1 MTLNDWQIRFESH
14 FSKLRDE
21 RRNTAAH
28 PAVYAL
34 EHGMDADQVIG
45 FKRDVNEAVRLAGR
59 PAHGHRLV
67 WAVYAAEVGYEYSG
81 EEYWVTFSSQTSNWD
96 DSNPSREY
104 IRTAFKEFQTL
115 YSGAEPRGRWANH
128 FSIICWP
135 ITHAIL
141 PQDLQRELAH
151 SLYRIRYDFNSALL
165 ADPVQLG
172 RAIAQDAEVVA
183 GSRFRQFA
191 EDQLLV
197 GQIAASLLLEE
208 QDRSKSHIM
217 PATLIRITND
227 LTKSRR
233 SLEWLHDARQ
243 NASRVRSQPRTD
255 GTGPHSHS
263 SSTTNQNR
271 TKPAP
276 TDSGLKPSLSLRQRA
291 KDTWSLYLRLP
302 DGNALIRRMPELR
315 DTLQNRG
322 CYVAGTQGARLARG
336 RFIHKGQ
343 DVALLSWPDPQE
355 PLFRFE
361 GVNEETNLR
370 LAEAGCTLPAKHQ
383 WLFKIMNDGNAD
395 EIATQIVRPGES
407 YILLRPAASQL
418 ELPRPAISQSL
429 KCEGVVAY
437 RLNVPE
443 VVPTFDQE
451 MIRRSGLSLSE
462 GLWARPIGSLST
474 YTDSE
479 SSFAWSLPNRPMIQ
493 LGSDFEVSSVQ
504 LEFSRPSGEP
514 VSNCTV
520 QKLPAIVDLG
530 KLDPSNFVL
539 DVRAYRHGS
548 SRVTSETYYIG
559 ILAADT
565 EERAASVA
573 APFLMDI
580 SPARPSLEDVWEG
593 RTAINIYAPKGTSAE
608 FRVELAIR
616 ERTLPHVYTRRIAL
630 PCDEEHWTQYLKS
643 VKHDKALRNALDA
656 ATKCSIE
663 IDCGPLGHGELSLDR
678 QPNPIRWVSREQNSG
693 CLLRL
698 EELDKQVGVS
708 CSTYSFSR
716 PMEPTQFAGDP
727 KAEFRETEANLYLA
741 ETNTKVRASVI
752 AAAPVRSFVA
762 LRERPYIPMLPR
774 SEATVRK
781 LLAAY
786 HLWYSSRIVGDASAF
801 DRRENV
807 VTGLSREIIRQL
819 CGGSWVQMEATYQ
832 DRPNALALKH
842 SISTKP
848 THLAAIPLIAQDSA
862 ITPERAA
869 ESAIDSIS
877 RLSLTH
883 NFIEGVHDDHFS
895 HALVDFAY
903 RVLNQPESLQP
914 EDGSG
919 ERMIIES
926 LLQNPVLC
934 RMVRFSY
941 LIAESTEG
949 SRAATAETR

>member
-1 MTLNDWQIRFESH
+1 MTLNDWQTRFESH

-21 RRNTAAH
+21 RSNSAAH
-28 PAVYAL
+28 PTVYAL

-67 WAVYAAEVGYEYSG
+67 WAIYAAEVGYEYSG
-81 EEYWVTFSSQTSNWD
+81 EEYWATFSSQTPNWD

-165 ADPVQLG
+165 TDPVQLG
-172 RAIAQDAEVVA
+172 RAIAQDAEFVA

-208 QDRSKSHIM
+208 RDQSKSHIM

-233 SLEWLHDARQ
+233 SLEWLRDARQ
-243 NASRVRSQPRTD
+243 NASRVQSQPRTV
-255 GTGPHSHS
+255 GTGPHPDS

-276 TDSGLKPSLSLRQRA
+276 TDRGLKPSLSLSQRA

-302 DGNALIRRMPELR
+302 DGQALIRRMPELR
-315 DTLQNRG
+315 EILQNRG
-322 CYVAGTQGARLARG
+322 CYVAGTQGGRLARG

-343 DVALLSWPDPQE
+343 DVVLLSWPDPQE

-361 GVNEETNLR
+361 GVGEETNFR
-370 LAEAGCTLPAKHQ
+370 LAEAGCTLPAKRQ
-383 WLFKIMNDGNAD
+383 WVFKIMSDGNAD
-395 EIATQIVRPGES
+395 EIGTQIVRPDES
-407 YILLRPAASQL
+407 YILLRPADSQL
-418 ELPRPAISQSL
+418 ELPRQAIPQSL
-429 KCEGVVAY
+429 KCDGIVAY
-437 RLNVPE
+437 RLDVPD

-493 LGSDFEVSSVQ
+493 LGSDFEVSYVQ
-504 LEFSRPSGEP
+504 LELSRSSGEP

-530 KLDPSNFVL
+530 ELDPSNFVL
-539 DVRAYRHGS
+539 DVRAYRQGS
-548 SRVTSETYYIG
+548 NRVTSETYHIG
-559 ILAADT
+559 ILALNT

-580 SPARPSLEDVWEG
+580 SPAKPSLEDVWEG

-608 FRVELAIR
+608 FRVELTIR
-616 ERTLPHVYTRRIAL
+616 ERKIPQVYTRKLAL

-643 VKHDKALRNALDA
+643 VKQDKPLRNALDA
-656 ATKCSIE
+656 STKCSIE
-663 IDCGPLGHGELSLDR
+663 INCGPLGYGELSLDR

-698 EELDKQVGVS
+698 EELDKQADVS
-708 CSTYSFSR
+708 CFTYSFSR
-716 PMEPTQFAGDP
+716 PMEPARFAGDP
-727 KAEFRETEANLYLA
+727 RAEFRETEANLYLA
-741 ETNTKVRASVI
+741 ETNTKIRASVI
-752 AAAPVRSFVA
+752 AAAPVRSFIA
-762 LRERPYIPMLPR
+762 LRERPYVPMLPR
-774 SEATVRK
+774 SEANVRK

-786 HLWYSSRIVGDASAF
+786 HLWYSTRIVGDASAF
-801 DRRENV
+801 DRREIV
-807 VTGLSREIIRQL
+807 VTGILKEIIRQL
-819 CGGSWVQMEATYQ
+819 CGDSWVQMEYTYQ
-832 DRPNALALKH
+832 DRPNVLALKH

-848 THLAAIPLIAQDSA
+848 THLAAIALIAQESA
-862 ITPERAA
+862 FTPERAA

-883 NFIEGVHDDHFS
+883 NVLEGAQDDHFS

-903 RVLNQPESLQP
+903 RLLNQPESLQP

-926 LLQNPVLC
+926 LLKNPMLC

-949 SRAATAETR
+949 SRAAAAKNG